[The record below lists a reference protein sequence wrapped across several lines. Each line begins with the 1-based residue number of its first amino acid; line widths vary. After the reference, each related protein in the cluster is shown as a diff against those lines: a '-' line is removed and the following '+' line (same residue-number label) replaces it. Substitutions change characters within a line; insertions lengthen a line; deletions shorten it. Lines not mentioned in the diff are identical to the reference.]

1 MNWDL
6 FRASKSYAEPYFL
19 VADKSRVKYYESL
32 ETLFKNHNHIPNA
45 TANPIQGAFILKA
58 PKNATV
64 AIIQTTKNK
73 MTFIIVAKIKF

>member
-1 MNWDL
+1 MIIGNYYGSSWHLLIPHLQDL
-6 FRASKSYAEPYFL
+6 
-19 VADKSRVKYYESL
+19 
-32 ETLFKNHNHIPNA
+32 
-45 TANPIQGAFILKA
+45 LKA